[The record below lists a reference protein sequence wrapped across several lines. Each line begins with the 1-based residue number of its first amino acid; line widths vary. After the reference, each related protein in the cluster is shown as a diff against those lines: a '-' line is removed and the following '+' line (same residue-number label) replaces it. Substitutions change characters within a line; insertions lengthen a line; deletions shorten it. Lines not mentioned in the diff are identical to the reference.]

1 MTTTAAVAADDRYL
15 AEFEGRGSRPEPRSR
30 SGIRRRAI
38 ERFRELGFPTMREE
52 DWRFTNVGPIART
65 EWEIAEDT
73 PTLAEE
79 DLALYVYPDMYRAV
93 FVNGRFSAEMSR
105 LDGLPEGV
113 TVGSLGEALSAGHPA
128 VEEHLGAHASFEE
141 QAFVAW
147 NTAFFEDGALVH
159 VPAGVVLE
167 KPIQLVL
174 VASPGPSP
182 RVAFPRNLIV
192 AGENAH
198 CTVVE
203 TYCGV
208 GEGQMLTVPVTEV
221 VASDAANVDHYRL
234 QQELPET
241 SHVALQQYRTGRQ
254 TTLSSHSLSF
264 GGSLVRNDVRAELA
278 GEGGNCTLNG
288 LYLVKGR
295 QHVDNHM
302 WVEHIAPH
310 CYSHELYKGLLEER
324 GRAVF
329 NGLIHVHEGAQKTD
343 GVQTNR
349 NLLLSPDALV
359 NTNPQLLIFADD
371 VKCTHGST
379 VGQLDEEAIFYLR
392 SRGIGEEAAKSLLI
406 YAFARDIVDRVK
418 LDPVRSDLEE
428 FLFSRLPKGEIV
440 RQAV

>member
-1 MTTTAAVAADDRYL
+1 MTLATVAIDDRYL
-15 AEFEGRGSRPEPRSR
+15 AAFESRREGAEPRAR
-30 SGIRRRAI
+30 EGMRRRAI
-38 ERFRELGFPTMREE
+38 ERFAELGFPTMRQE

-65 EWEIAEDT
+65 DWEIADGGEPVDAT
-73 PTLAEE
+73 DIEP
-79 DLALYVYPDMYRAV
+79 YVYPDMYRAV
-93 FVNGRFSAEMSR
+93 FVNGRLQEDLSR
-105 LDGLPEGV
+105 LEGLPEGV
-113 TVGSLGEALSAGHPA
+113 TVTHLAAALAAGHAA
-128 VEEHLGAHASFEE
+128 VEEHLGAHASFEN
-141 QAFVAW
+141 QAFVAL
-147 NTAFFEDGALVH
+147 NTAFFADGALVH
-159 VPAGVVLE
+159 VADGVVLE
-167 KPIQLVL
+167 KPIQLVF
-174 VASPGPSP
+174 VSRPAAAP
-182 RVAFPRNLIV
+182 RVAFPRNLVV
-192 AGENAH
+192 AGENAQA
-198 CTVVE
+198 TVVE

-208 GEGQMLTVPVTEV
+208 GAGEMLTVPVTEL
-221 VASDAANVDHYRL
+221 VAGDAANLDHYRL
-234 QQELPET
+234 QQELYDT
-241 SHVALQQYRTGRQ
+241 HHVALQQYRTGRH

-264 GGSLVRNDVRAELA
+264 GGKLVRNDVRAELA
-278 GEGGNCTLNG
+278 GEGGSCTLNG

-295 QHVDNHM
+295 QHVDTHM

-329 NGLIHVHEGAQKTD
+329 NGLIHVHKGAQKTD

-379 VGQLDEEAIFYLR
+379 VGQLDADAVFYLR

-418 LDPVRSDLEE
+418 LAPVRKDLEE
-428 FLFSRLPKGEIV
+428 LLFSRLPKGEVV

>member
-1 MTTTAAVAADDRYL
+1 MTTTAVATDDRYL
-15 AEFEGRGSRPEPRSR
+15 AEFETRGPGAEPRSR
-30 SGIRRRAI
+30 QGLRRRAI
-38 ERFRELGFPTMREE
+38 ERFVDLGFPTMREE
-52 DWRFTNVGPIART
+52 DWRFTNVGPISRT
-65 EWEIAEDT
+65 DWDLADEAPAVAAED
-73 PTLAEE
+73 LE
-79 DLALYVYPDMYRAV
+79 LYVYPDMFRAV
-93 FVNGRFSAEMSR
+93 FVNGRFSSDLSR
-105 LDGLPEGV
+105 LEGLPEGV
-113 TVGSLGEALSAGHPA
+113 TAGSLGEALESGHPA
-128 VEEHLGAHASFEE
+128 VEEHLGAHASFAE
-141 QAFVAW
+141 QAFVAL
-147 NTAFFEDGALVH
+147 NTAFFSDGALVH
-159 VPAGVVLE
+159 VADGVVVE
-167 KPIQLVL
+167 RPIQLVF
-174 VASPGPSP
+174 VASPGASP
-182 RVAFPRNLIV
+182 RVAYPRNLIV
-192 AGENAH
+192 AGENAQ

-208 GEGQMLTVPVTEV
+208 GEGEMLTLPVTEM

-264 GGSLVRNDVRAELA
+264 GGSLVRNDIRAELV
-278 GEGGNCTLNG
+278 GEGGSCTLNG

-302 WVEHIAPH
+302 WVEHVAPH
-310 CYSHELYKGLLEER
+310 CYSHALYKGLLEER

-329 NGLIHVHEGAQKTD
+329 NALIHVHKGAQKTD
-343 GVQTNR
+343 GVQHNR

-379 VGQLDEEAIFYLR
+379 VGQLDEEAVFYLR
-392 SRGIGEEAAKSLLI
+392 SRGISEEAAKSLLI

-418 LDPVRSDLEE
+418 LEPVRKDLEE